1 MSGSE
6 KEDIIP
12 NWSEYLL
19 VWSKYFDDSN
29 GKSREDEMKAI
40 IRVLRVKYDDPT
52 VFKLFESV
60 IKDLG
65 TNDVAELWQEQLNLL
80 GVKETKTIQS
90 LRL

>member
-1 MSGSE
+1 M
-6 KEDIIP
+6 
-12 NWSEYLL
+12 L

-40 IRVLRVKYDDPT
+40 IHVLQDNYNEPT